1 MDSTAIDLTEIDRTA
16 CDAQRALL
24 TVPYMDSL
32 GTINRSLHTGIDAS
46 LYSGFVEELPLP
58 HRCVRTIMP
67 ILRSG
72 FFNAEVR
79 SGS

>member
-1 MDSTAIDLTEIDRTA
+1 MSELQSSNMGFCTATLR
-16 CDAQRALL
+16 LP
-24 TVPYMDSL
+24 VPYMDSL

-72 FFNAEVR
+72 FFNAEVPA
-79 SGS
+79 GS